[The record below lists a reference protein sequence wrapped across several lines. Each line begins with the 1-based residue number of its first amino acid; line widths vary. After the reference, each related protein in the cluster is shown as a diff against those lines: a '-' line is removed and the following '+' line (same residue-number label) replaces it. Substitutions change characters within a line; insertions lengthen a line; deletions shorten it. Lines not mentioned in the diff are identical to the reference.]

1 MRNNKRRFIYMIL
14 LGLGIATLI
23 NQMMPKSVDDH
34 NPMHDYVLSLFIT
47 FLIWEGNLMIDH
59 RLNQKLPWLKRPAL
73 RLFVQFVVA
82 LVYSSLALLLPMKL
96 YNVFICVIPP
106 DREVFL
112 NKISLIM
119 GLIVSV
125 IILTIE
131 VSTQFFRNWR
141 ASLLEVERYK
151 TETVKAQLQSLKSQ
165 VNPHFLFNNL
175 SVLTSLVYKD
185 QDKAADFI
193 NQLSKVY
200 RYLLDSQ
207 DKELVKL
214 ETELEFIRSYV
225 FLLQIR
231 FDKNLIFDWQVPDRA
246 LTLYLPPLAL
256 QYLVENVIKHNEVS
270 DEHHLKIELSAEGE
284 KLIIKNNLQRR
295 SHIEGTSGTGLRN
308 IRQRYLYFT
317 EKEVEVLETHEHFIV
332 KLPLLEKK

>member
-1 MRNNKRRFIYMIL
+1 ML
-14 LGLGIATLI
+14 LVGLGIATLI
-23 NQMMPKSVDDH
+23 HQLVPASADNH
-34 NPMHDYVLSLFIT
+34 NPLHDYILALLIT
-47 FLIWEGNLMIDH
+47 FLIWEGNLIIDH
-59 RLNQKLPWLKRPAL
+59 HLNQRLPWLKRPAL

-96 YNVFICVIPP
+96 YSVFICVIPP

>member
-1 MRNNKRRFIYMIL
+1 MFL

-23 NQMMPKSVDDH
+23 QNIVPDPVDNH
-34 NPMHDYVLSLFIT
+34 NPLHDYVLALLIT
-47 FLIWEGNLMIDH
+47 FLIWEGNLFIDH
-59 RLNQKLPWLKRPAL
+59 RLNQKLPWLTRPAL
-73 RLFVQFVVA
+73 RLLVQFVLA
-82 LVYSSLALLLPMKL
+82 LVYSSLALLIPMKL
-96 YNVFICVIPP
+96 YNSFICVIPP
-106 DREVFL
+106 EREMLL
-112 NKISLIM
+112 NKMSLIL

-151 TETVKAQLQSLKSQ
+151 TESVKAQLQSLKSQ

-231 FDKNLIFDWQVPDRA
+231 FDKNLIFEAQVPESA
-246 LTLYLPPLAL
+246 LAMYLPPLAL

-270 DEHHLKIELSAEGE
+270 DEHQLKIALQVEAD
-284 KLIIKNNLQRR
+284 KLVVKNNLQRR
-295 SHIEGTSGTGLRN
+295 SHVEGTSGTGLRN
-308 IRQRYLYFT
+308 IRQRYTYFT
-317 EKEVEVLETHEHFIV
+317 EKAVEVEETPGHFIV
-332 KLPLLEKK
+332 KLPLLEQK

>member
-1 MRNNKRRFIYMIL
+1 MVIV
-14 LGLGIATLI
+14 GLGIATLI
-23 NQMMPKSVDDH
+23 HQLVPTSLDDH
-34 NPMHDYVLSLFIT
+34 NPLHDYVLSLLIT
-47 FLIWEGNLMIDH
+47 FLIWEGNLIIDH

-73 RLFVQFVVA
+73 RLLVQFVVA
-82 LVYSSLALLLPMKL
+82 LVYSSLALLIPMKL
-96 YNVFICVIPP
+96 YNIFVCVIPP

-112 NKISLIM
+112 NKISLIL

-151 TETVKAQLQSLKSQ
+151 TESVKAQLQSLKNQ

-214 ETELEFIRSYV
+214 ETELEFIRSYI

-231 FDKNLIFDWQVPDRA
+231 FDKNLIFETLVPTAA
-246 LTLYLPPLAL
+246 LALYLPPLAL
-256 QYLVENVIKHNEVS
+256 QYMVENVIKHNEVS
-270 DEHHLKIELSAEGE
+270 DEHPLKIELHLEGD
-284 KLIIKNNLQRR
+284 KLVIKNNLQRR
-295 SHIEGTSGTGLRN
+295 SHVEATSGTGLRN
-308 IRQRYLYFT
+308 IRKRYTYFT
-317 EKEVEVLETHEHFIV
+317 EKLVEVLETPEYFIV
-332 KLPLLEKK
+332 KLPLLEQK

>member
-1 MRNNKRRFIYMIL
+1 MFLVGI
-14 LGLGIATLI
+14 GIATLI
-23 NQMMPKSVDDH
+23 HQLVPDHVDDH
-34 NPMHDYVLSLFIT
+34 NPLHDYILTLLIT
-47 FLIWEGNLMIDH
+47 FLIWEGNLIIDH
-59 RLNQKLPWLKRPAL
+59 CLNQRLPWLKRPAL
-73 RLFVQFVVA
+73 RLLVQFVVA
-82 LVYSSLALLLPMKL
+82 LLYSSLALFIPMKL
-96 YNVFICVIPP
+96 YNIFVCVIPP
-106 DREVFL
+106 DREALL
-112 NKISLIM
+112 NKISLIL
-119 GLIVSV
+119 GLVVSV

-131 VSTQFFRNWR
+131 VSTQFFKNWR

-151 TETVKAQLQSLKSQ
+151 TESVKAQLQSLKSQ

-175 SVLTSLVYKD
+175 SVLTALVYKD

-231 FDKNLIFDWQVPDRA
+231 FDKNLIFDVQVPAQA
-246 LTLYLPPLAL
+246 LSRYLPPLAL

-270 DEHHLKIELSAEGE
+270 DEHHLKIELNVEGDM
-284 KLIIKNNLQRR
+284 LIVKNNLQPR
-295 SHIEGTSGTGLRN
+295 SHVEQTSGTGLRN
-308 IRQRYLYFT
+308 IRQRYTYFT
-317 EKEVEVLETHEHFIV
+317 EKEVEVMETPDHFIV
-332 KLPLLEKK
+332 KLPLLEQK